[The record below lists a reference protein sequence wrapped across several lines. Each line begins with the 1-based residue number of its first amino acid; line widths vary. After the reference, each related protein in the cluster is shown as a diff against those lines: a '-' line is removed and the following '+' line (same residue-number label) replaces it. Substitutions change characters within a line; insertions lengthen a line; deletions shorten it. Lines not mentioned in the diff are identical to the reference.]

1 MNEWNCRSKK
11 RSDLFECYL
20 QGQNWTCRISLVR
33 DASDTDQSHVPVF
46 TVSIV
51 STEDTRHSPSTSC
64 AARPVPV
71 TLAQGWVEDHAHCQP
86 CLLHN
91 VYRLALFAFPWC
103 CCARVENRISG
114 FIYLIFFFW
123 CNTSRSLTWFSCCK
137 GTSKITRN
145 SGIAWKKLDSIIPCG
160 GGLHVLQVG
169 LQRLH

>member
-71 TLAQGWVEDHAHCQP
+71 TLAKGWVEDHAHCRS

-91 VYRLALFAFPWC
+91 VYRLAWFAFPWC

-114 FIYLIFFFW
+114 FIYLIFFFSDA
-123 CNTSRSLTWFSCCK
+123 THLEVSHGFHAAKAQVKSREILELLGKS
-137 GTSKITRN
+137 
-145 SGIAWKKLDSIIPCG
+145 
-160 GGLHVLQVG
+160 
-169 LQRLH
+169 